1 MMTLLAV
8 IVTGLFVLWT
18 IGAFVVGGIAADAR
32 RQESDVRRIE
42 DLIVRTE
49 VDRLHRDIEEFE
61 EHGYD

>member
-1 MMTLLAV
+1 
-8 IVTGLFVLWT
+8 
-18 IGAFVVGGIAADAR
+18 VVGGIAADAR